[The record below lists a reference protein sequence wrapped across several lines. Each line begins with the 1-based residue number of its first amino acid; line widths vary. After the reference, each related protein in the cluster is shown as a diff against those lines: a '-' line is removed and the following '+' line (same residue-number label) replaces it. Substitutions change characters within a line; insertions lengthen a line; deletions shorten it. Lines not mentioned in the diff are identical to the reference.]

1 MSLQEEGMNTAA
13 TIDRKHLA
21 TLVQRELE
29 LYRRRSPGSA
39 ERYQRAKEVLL
50 AGVPMSWMLKWA
62 GAFPVEGHAGAFPLF
77 GAKARGSR
85 LFDVDGNEYIDFCLG
100 DTGAMTGHSPPA
112 LVEGLAAEMED
123 GFTYMLPTDWVIE
136 AATQLAKRFEL
147 PKWQFTV
154 SATDANRFSIRLARE
169 LTGRPKI
176 LVFNYC
182 YHGSVD
188 EAFASLGPDGETI
201 ARPWNM
207 GPPVPPRE
215 TTRVVEF
222 NDLEGLER
230 ELAEGDV
237 ACVITEPALTNVGI
251 VLPDDDFHQG
261 LRDLTRDCGS
271 LLILDE
277 THTICAGPGGYA
289 GEHNLEPDIFTIGK
303 AIGGGVPAGAWGV
316 SEELSERILSD
327 PKLRHSLVEGIGVG
341 GTLAGNVLSARAIA
355 LTLANLLTPDDF
367 TGMCTLAQTWREGVE
382 GHIAKLGLPWHVTQL
397 GARAEYHFSPSRPA
411 NGSELARVGDEEVER
426 FLRLYLTNR
435 GILTTPFHNMALMAP
450 TTTHQDVEN
459 HEQVLGEAL
468 RELVGD
474 AT

>member
-1 MSLQEEGMNTAA
+1 MKTAA
-13 TIDRKHLA
+13 PIIDRSRLA
-21 TLVQRELE
+21 GLVRDELE
-29 LYRRRSPGSA
+29 LYRARSPGSA
-39 ERYQRAKEVLL
+39 ERYQRAQEVLL

-62 GAFPVEGHAGAFPLF
+62 GAFPVEGQAGAFPLF
-77 GAKARGSR
+77 GAKASGSR
-85 LFDVDGNEYIDFCLG
+85 LVDVDGNEYIDFCLG

-112 LVEGLAAEMED
+112 LVEGLAAELAD

-136 AATQLAKRFEL
+136 AADQLVKRFGL
-147 PKWQFTV
+147 AKWQFTV

-188 EAFASLGPDGETI
+188 EAFASLGTDGETI
-201 ARPWNM
+201 SRPWNM
-207 GPPVPPRE
+207 GPPVPLRE

-222 NDLEGLER
+222 NDLDGLER

-251 VLPDDDFHQG
+251 VLPEDGFHRA
-261 LRDLTRDCGS
+261 LRDLTTAYGS

-277 THTICAGPGGYA
+277 THTICAGPGGYV
-289 GEHNLEPDIFTIGK
+289 GEHGLEPDIFAIGK
-303 AIGGGVPAGAWGV
+303 AVGGGVPAAAWGV
-316 SEELSERILSD
+316 SEGLSERILTDSR
-327 PKLRHSLVEGIGVG
+327 LRHSLVEGIGVG

-355 LTLANLLTPDDF
+355 LTLGNLLTPDDF
-367 TGMCTLAQTWREGVE
+367 TSMCALAQSWREGVE
-382 GHIAKLGLPWHVTQL
+382 SHIEELGLPWHVTQL
-397 GARAEYHFSPSRPA
+397 GARAEYHFCSSRPV
-411 NGSELARVGDEEVER
+411 NGSQLATVGDEELER

-450 TTTHQDVEN
+450 TTTKEDVES
-459 HEQVLGEAL
+459 HDWVLGEAL
-468 RELVGD
+468 RKLVGEPI
-474 AT
+474 